1 MSTTDLLRSP
11 IEPVDRLEAALFD
24 LFAVQP
30 HAAALDRLDE
40 RIDRRLRSWT
50 PRSAGAA
57 RVARLRPGRRAGV
70 IGLLAAAFVIAGAN
84 GSLKGLYFFLAGP
97 FDTPWHRGVE
107 VNQSQVVD
115 GYRVTI
121 DRAYADAT
129 RLALA
134 ISVVDEFERPGT
146 TQIMAFSTVVTDEA
160 GEYSSGGGAVSSPDG
175 AFAAVNVAWKTP
187 AMLPLPSGTRTIHVE
202 LPFIMVR
209 DDSIPPP
216 NADEADA
223 TAWDPWHRVA
233 GPWTFDFEIIVDG
246 GTAITPDVV
255 TEVDGLGVRVTRV
268 IAASSVVRV
277 EMQVEGGQP
286 GDQWW
291 PHGEIRHRGEVLTV
305 VTSSIEDDGSF
316 VLMTGGGVRDAS
328 GEWTITITELDRG
341 DTRLVGPWVLRF
353 DAP

>member
-1 MSTTDLLRSP
+1 MSTTD
-11 IEPVDRLEAALFD
+11 DRLETSLFD

-30 HAAALDRLDE
+30 SGATLGRLDE
-40 RIDRRLRSWT
+40 RLERRLRSWT
-50 PRSAGAA
+50 PRSAGAG
-57 RVARLRPGRRAGV
+57 RLGRIRPGRRAGV

-84 GSLKGLYFFLAGP
+84 GSLKGLYFMLAGP

-107 VNQSQVVD
+107 VNLSQVVD

-134 ISVVDEFERPGT
+134 ISVVDELERPGT
-146 TQIMAFSTVVTDEA
+146 TQLGAMSTIVTDEA
-160 GEYSSGGGAVSSPDG
+160 GVYSSGGGAVSSPDG
-175 AFAAVNVAWKTP
+175 AFAAVNVAWITP
-187 AMLPLPSGTRTIHVE
+187 AVLPLPSGTRTIHVE

-216 NADEADA
+216 NADEVG
-223 TAWDPWHRVA
+223 WDPWHRVA
-233 GPWTFDFEIIVDG
+233 GPWTFDFEIDVDG
-246 GTAITPDVV
+246 GTTITPDVV
-255 TEVDGLGVRVTRV
+255 TEVDGLAVRVTRV

-291 PHGEIRHRGEVLTV
+291 PLGKIEIRHRGAVLSV
-305 VTSSIEDDGSF
+305 VTGSLEDDGSF
-316 VLMTGGGVRDAS
+316 VLMTDGGVSDAS
-328 GEWTITITELDRG
+328 GEWTITITELERG
-341 DTRLVGPWVLRF
+341 ETRLVGPWVLRF